1 MLPAGPGPPAPA
13 QSLDSMWRG
22 LIGLGLRSILGKGRR
37 HGVSPARNNQA
48 ALVPSSNV
56 THKLPRNPRMNSKI
70 VPVLVSITHSI
81 TSFPASSLTAAEMLA
96 WCTSSPIYFLLSIV
110 LCSVPSVS
118 TDAQSLLERAP
129 LHNALTARV
138 GSDSVS
144 DEYSAGTAA
153 YYYWTR
159 TDNYQLHCTRIE
171 LPQHLHTNDN

>member
-1 MLPAGPGPPAPA
+1 
-13 QSLDSMWRG
+13 MWRG

-144 DEYSAGTAA
+144 DEYNAGTARRLPIRSTNGA
-153 YYYWTR
+153 HQSPRRKLVAPILDR
-159 TDNYQLHCTRIE
+159 TETQILNSSFCAD
-171 LPQHLHTNDN
+171 